1 MPRTLRW
8 PSGILIGLLGAAT
21 GVVVLLLAGHL
32 TGRGAS
38 LITDAGARI
47 RPHGLAADTGLSP
60 AAAYLIV
67 HTAFYLAA
75 GAAAVVLAR
84 VADRFPPAMTALVF
98 VMIIVEFGFLV
109 FSTEAVAQGR
119 VDGFAWGAFLVAHGA
134 ADVVFALLL
143 WRAHPSL
150 LRDLREGYEM

>member
-1 MPRTLRW
+1 MPRRLSW
-8 PSGILIGLLGAAT
+8 PSGILIGLVGAAT
-21 GVVVLLLAGHL
+21 GAVVLLAAGYL

-47 RPHGLAADTGLSP
+47 LPQGLTADTGLSP

-67 HTAFYLAA
+67 HTAFYLVA
-75 GAAAVVLAR
+75 GVAAVILAR
-84 VADRFPPAMTALVF
+84 VADRFPPIMTALVF

-109 FSTEAVAQGR
+109 FSTETVAQHR
-119 VDGFAWGAFLVAHGA
+119 IDGLAWGAFLVAHGA

-143 WRAHPSL
+143 LRAHPSF
-150 LRDLREGYEM
+150 LRELREGYEV

>member
-1 MPRTLRW
+1 MARPLRL
-8 PSGILIGLLGAAT
+8 PSGILIGLIGAAT
-21 GVVVLLLAGHL
+21 GVVVLLAAGVL

-38 LITDAGARI
+38 LITDAGAHMLPR
-47 RPHGLAADTGLSP
+47 GLAAATGLTP

-75 GAAAVVLAR
+75 GIVAVILAH
-84 VADRFPPAMTALVF
+84 VADRFPPVMTALVF

-109 FSTEAVAQGR
+109 FSTETVAQHR
-119 VDGFAWGAFLVAHGA
+119 IDGLAWGAFLVAHGA

-143 WRAHPSL
+143 LRAHPSF
-150 LRDLREGYEM
+150 LRELREGYEV